1 MLPSGNDA
9 AFALAQHFGKNL
21 FRKKYT
27 HADISRIKSYQ
38 FNYHPYYAKYFL
50 KEMNEFAEKL
60 HMTSTYFDSPHGLM
74 NIQNYSTAHDMA
86 KLSALCMKNEIFRNI
101 VQTKVY
107 ECVGK
112 SKFDISTECHADR
125 KRKRQQREV
134 GEKEFGEFYK

>member
-9 AFALAQHFGKNL
+9 AFTLAQYFGKNL

-50 KEMNEFAEKL
+50 KEMNEYADKL

-86 KLSALCMKNEIFRNI
+86 KLSAVCMKIDQFRTI
-101 VQTKVY
+101 VSTKVY

-112 SKFDISTECHADR
+112 SKHDINSEEH
-125 KRKRQQREV
+125 
-134 GEKEFGEFYK
+134 